1 MAEDKKVVV
10 CIEDEPEMIDLVK
23 LILGRKGFELVGAV
37 GGREGLKKVRG
48 FLFSTGL
55 NLQSDLEAGSLS
67 SDFQQE
73 FQNNEIS
80 LSNDV
85 TITPKEDGS
94 GWYINDT
101 EREQTYVVEKGV
113 ETLDIYAPDLKPDLV
128 LLDLMM
134 PDMDGWEVYQKMK
147 TDDDLKEIPVIVVTA
162 KAQSIDKVLGLH
174 IAKVED
180 YVTKPFGPQEL
191 LQAVNKVLGLD
202 ES

>member
-1 MAEDKKVVV
+1 MTEDKKVVV
-10 CIEDEPEMIDLVK
+10 CVEDEPEMIDLVK

-48 FLFSTGL
+48 FLFSTEL

-73 FQNNEIS
+73 FQDNEIL
-80 LSNDV
+80 LSNDI
-85 TITPKEDGS
+85 TIAPKEDSS
-94 GWYINDT
+94 GWYISDN
-101 EREQTYVVEKGV
+101 ERARTYVVEKGL
-113 ETLDIYAPDLKPDLV
+113 ETLDVYAPDLKPDLV

-147 TDDDLKEIPVIVVTA
+147 TDEDLKEIPVIVVTA

-202 ES
+202 EP